1 MEYASNVSFMMV
13 QQVTNGIKISVTSN
27 FEGTSYRNY
36 RLYYAFSYQVSIE
49 NQSNETVQLLERH
62 WKIFDSLND
71 TEIVEGSGV
80 IGKKPILKPSEIYTY
95 RSNCFLTSPIGAMS
109 GFYNMVNLATTK
121 TFKVF
126 IPTFQLMVSNIHN

>member
-1 MEYASNVSFMMV
+1 MV

-36 RLYYAFSYQVSIE
+36 RLYYAFSYTICIE
-49 NQSNETVQLLERH
+49 NKSNETVQLLARH
-62 WKIFDSLND
+62 WKIYDSLNN

-80 IGKKPILKPSEIYTY
+80 IGKKPVLKPSQKHTY
-95 RSNCFLTSPIGAMS
+95 KSNCFLTSPIGAMK
-109 GFYNMVNLATTK
+109 GFYKMVNIATTK
-121 TFKVF
+121 TFKVY